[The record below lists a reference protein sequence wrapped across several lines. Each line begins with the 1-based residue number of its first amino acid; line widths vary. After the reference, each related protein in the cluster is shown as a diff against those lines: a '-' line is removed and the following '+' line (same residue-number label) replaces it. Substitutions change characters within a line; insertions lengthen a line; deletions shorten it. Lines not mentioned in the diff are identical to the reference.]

1 MKGIILAGG
10 HGTRLH
16 PVTMGISKQ
25 LLPIYDKPMI
35 YYPLSVLMLA
45 GIRDILIITTPHD
58 QPYFQKLLGD
68 GHRLG
73 VNLEYQIQETPDGLP
88 QAFILAETF
97 IGADN
102 VCLILGDNIF
112 YGQFFRPL
120 LLAAANQHQGAT
132 IFTYRVDNPSS
143 FGVVEFDKNDNVVA
157 IKEKPKKTNSN
168 YALTGLYFFDN
179 NVIKLAKELVPSER
193 GELEITDLINRYLQ
207 QNQLSVEQFGR
218 GFAWLDTG
226 TYDNLLEASSFVRTI
241 EQRQGLKIACPEEI
255 AYYNGWLTKEEII
268 QIAEAYKNNN
278 YGSYL
283 LSILQHRMP
292 Y

>member
-1 MKGIILAGG
+1 VKQIKQYIHKPSFLSAVVMIALMAVVGCGELNHSPLGSGA
-10 HGTRLH
+10 LSDSQS
-16 PVTMGISKQ
+16 VT
-25 LLPIYDKPMI
+25 
-35 YYPLSVLMLA
+35 
-45 GIRDILIITTPHD
+45 
-58 QPYFQKLLGD
+58 
-68 GHRLG
+68 
-73 VNLEYQIQETPDGLP
+73 ETPAGYLVFSP
-88 QAFILAETF
+88 MMARQVAAKTVKVAAGQAFSHSVTKGF
-97 IGADN
+97 
-102 VCLILGDNIF
+102 
-112 YGQFFRPL
+112 
-120 LLAAANQHQGAT
+120 
-132 IFTYRVDNPSS
+132 
-143 FGVVEFDKNDNVVA
+143 EFDENENVVA
-157 IKEKPKKTNSN
+157 IKEKPKETNSN

-179 NVIKLAKELVPSER
+179 QVIKLSKELKPSKR

-207 QNQLSVEQFGR
+207 QEELNVEQFGR

-255 AYYNGWLTKEEII
+255 AYYNGWLTKEQIV